1 MASPADPDRDVSCR
15 VGACADL
22 GRDAARSAQ
31 APTLQER
38 ADHRSALLL
47 WLSVAGGFLILACAW
62 FFLIRA
68 AREANVESVPLAT
81 PGGKP

>member
-1 MASPADPDRDVSCR
+1 MASPAEAPILQVQNR
-15 VGACADL
+15 
-22 GRDAARSAQ
+22 RSAI
-31 APTLQER
+31 
-38 ADHRSALLL
+38 LL
-47 WLSVAGGFLILACAW
+47 WLGVTLVFLMLATAW

>member
-1 MASPADPDRDVSCR
+1 MASPVERNQ
-15 VGACADL
+15 
-22 GRDAARSAQ
+22 AASGQVQNR
-31 APTLQER
+31 R
-38 ADHRSALLL
+38 YALLVG
-47 WLSVAGGFLILACAW
+47 LSVAGGFLILASAW